1 MRTEMKIALLLFAFI
16 TTAGYLFPIP
26 EFVRGLLFGLSLF
39 FMIIGLIPE
48 KSYIILKTRQKR
60 KLKLIKGIVG
70 MNNNA
75 Q

>member
-1 MRTEMKIALLLFAFI
+1 MRTEMKIALLLFAFN
-16 TTAGYLFPIP
+16 TTTGYLFSFP
-26 EFVRGLLFGLSLF
+26 EFIRGSLFGLYLF

-48 KSYIILKTRQKR
+48 KSYEVLKTRQKR

-75 Q
+75 R